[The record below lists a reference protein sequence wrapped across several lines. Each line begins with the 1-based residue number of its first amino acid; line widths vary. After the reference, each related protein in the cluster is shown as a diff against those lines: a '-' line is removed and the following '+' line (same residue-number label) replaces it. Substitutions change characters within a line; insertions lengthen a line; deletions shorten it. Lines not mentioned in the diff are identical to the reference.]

1 MNVIQ
6 IDAQRV
12 AATVKGEKGAGRK
25 GKGTWNPKLFTMPAA
40 EACQCQFQAA
50 VAAIS

>member
-12 AATVKGEKGAGRK
+12 AATVKGEKGRK